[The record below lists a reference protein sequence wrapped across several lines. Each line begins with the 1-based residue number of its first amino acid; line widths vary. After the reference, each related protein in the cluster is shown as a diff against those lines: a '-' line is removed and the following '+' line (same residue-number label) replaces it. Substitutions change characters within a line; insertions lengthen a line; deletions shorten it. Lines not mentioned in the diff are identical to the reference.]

1 MTVRE
6 LIEQTLSNYG
16 MEADEQTVQ
25 EYRPAILRALNEA
38 YSAALQRTL
47 PQKTVACAVQGES
60 FIPFSALPDDASRV
74 LAVHTQEGIPVR
86 FVPAGEGI
94 RIACGE
100 ETVVL
105 TVRLTPPA
113 LATDA
118 DTPRLPEGA
127 QPLLA
132 DFAAWRLMAAG
143 GRQRQSRG
151 EVYLNQYMTALA
163 HLTPEGGQADCIRGK
178 YEGGGFTWPTN
189 VS

>member
-38 YSAALQRTL
+38 YSAALQRIL
-47 PQKTVACAVQGES
+47 PQKTVECAVQAES
-60 FIPFSALPDDASRV
+60 FIPFSALPAEASRV
-74 LAVHTQEGIPVR
+74 LAVHTKAGIPVR
-86 FVPAGEGI
+86 FVPAGEGV

-100 ETVVL
+100 ELVVV
-105 TVRLTPPA
+105 TVRLAPPA
-113 LATDA
+113 LAADA

-127 QPLLA
+127 QPLLS

-151 EVYLNQYMTALA
+151 EVFLNQYMTALA
-163 HLTPEGGQADCIRGK
+163 HLMPEGGQADRVRGK
-178 YEGGGFTWPTN
+178 Y
-189 VS
+189 